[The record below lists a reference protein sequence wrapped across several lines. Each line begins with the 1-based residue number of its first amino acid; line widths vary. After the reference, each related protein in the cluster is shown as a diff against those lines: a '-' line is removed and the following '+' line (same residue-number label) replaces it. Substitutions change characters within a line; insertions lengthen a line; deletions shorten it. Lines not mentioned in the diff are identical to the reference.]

1 MFLTYVFL
9 THFGCVSECIF
20 FVRTFVGTYVH
31 FSSSNNMGK
40 NEGVDQFPFD
50 QRWAGEHVFSTPS
63 GGVSKQWHYFAK
75 CGFLL
80 GKMVNYLKGQ
90 KKRHGRNK
98 MDNREKDR
106 RNLDIRGEGEAE
118 ERRVRP
124 WTRGRRN
131 KLPHMWILT
140 NSYPPSFWAA
150 WNIVQRLTVGDRRQT
165 KPLETLGK
173 DLSWSVWR
181 HMESLHQRQRGRNTV
196 LQEGE

>member
-1 MFLTYVFL
+1 MCISLHLTTWEKMREL
-9 THFGCVSECIF
+9 TNFPLTSAGQGNMCFPLQAGGYRNNGIILLNVAF
-20 FVRTFVGTYVH
+20 F
-31 FSSSNNMGK
+31 
-40 NEGVDQFPFD
+40 
-50 QRWAGEHVFSTPS
+50 
-63 GGVSKQWHYFAK
+63 
-75 CGFLL
+75 L
-80 GKMVNYLKGQ
+80 GKWWITSRGKRKGM
-90 KKRHGRNK
+90 GRNK

-181 HMESLHQRQRGRNTV
+181 HMQSLHQRQRGRNTV
-196 LQEGE
+196 LQEGK